1 MLLELLSGRRAIDKT
16 KPQGEE
22 RLVRWARPYL
32 NDRKRFYRI
41 MDSRLEGE
49 YSRAGA
55 FVAATLALECVCE
68 AKSRPTMSEV
78 VNVLERILSATDTA
92 GPSQSVQLSSPT
104 PVLGPSQSA
113 RNPISAGRSP
123 TPAATGNPSPLLLSP
138 RGSSLPPALSPQLP
152 A

>member
-32 NDRKRFYRI
+32 NDRKKFYRI

-92 GPSQSVQLSSPT
+92 GPSQSAP
-104 PVLGPSQSA
+104 
-113 RNPISAGRSP
+113 NPIPAGRSP
-123 TPAATGNPSPLLLSP
+123 TPTATGNPSPLLLSP